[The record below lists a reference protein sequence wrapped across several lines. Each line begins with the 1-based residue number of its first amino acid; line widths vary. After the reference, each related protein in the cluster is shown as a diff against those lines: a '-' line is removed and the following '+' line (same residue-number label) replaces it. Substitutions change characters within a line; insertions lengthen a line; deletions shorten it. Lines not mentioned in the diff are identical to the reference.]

1 MSELLSKVAELLNAP
16 ESLVQRSAEARAE
29 ASGRTVDEV
38 LQSWAGGEAV
48 ASSEKPAE
56 EAPPKEEPEAPPVE
70 ETEALVEQKDEV
82 ENPKEDDT
90 EIVKEQTENIPA
102 ISSKENIKKVIH
114 KVSFANKTLDIK
126 VNAEASLPR
135 WLNFS
140 FVLIPLFIVIG
151 IINTSSTQECGEN
164 GILDVDRKTQLTVNC
179 DGTAFE
185 GKGVG
190 SASSINYI
198 ALGQQV
204 YSGAAACAGCHG
216 VNGGGGVG
224 PAFTGGELY
233 TTFPTCSD
241 HALWIELGSA
251 GWQAEVGPAYGA
263 ENKVSIGGMPGFTG
277 KLTEDEIYAVVVFE
291 RVVFGGGNTDEV
303 LEDCGLLE
311 TDEEVTT
318 EAVEPTG

>member
-1 MSELLSKVAELLNAP
+1 MSELLSKVAEILNAP

-29 ASGRTVDEV
+29 ASGKSVDEV
-38 LQSWAGGEAV
+38 LQSWAGGESVAAV
-48 ASSEKPAE
+48 EKSV
-56 EAPPKEEPEAPPVE
+56 EEPAPVE
-70 ETEALVEQKDEV
+70 ETAPVEEPAPVEEIEKKEAT
-82 ENPKEDDT
+82 N
-90 EIVKEQTENIPA
+90 EIVSEEKEKPQTL
-102 ISSKENIKKVIH
+102 SSSRNTKKITQ
-114 KVSFANKTLDIK
+114 KIAFANKTLNIK
-126 VNAEASLPR
+126 VNAETTLPR
-135 WLNFS
+135 WLNVS

-164 GILDVDRKTQLTVNC
+164 GILDIDRKSQLTINC
-179 DGTAFE
+179 DGSAFE

-198 ALGQQV
+198 ALGQQI

-251 GWQAEVGPAYGA
+251 GWQADVGPAYGA
-263 ENKVSIGGMPGFTG
+263 EDKVSIGGMPGFAG
-277 KLTEDEIYAVVVFE
+277 KLTEDELYAVVVFE
-291 RVVFGGGNTDEV
+291 RVVFGGGDTNEV

-311 TDEEVTT
+311 VEDEVTA
-318 EAVEPTG
+318 EAVETSS